1 VTFSANTGLTSY
13 SWSTNGAVTS
23 TTNTQTITPSL
34 SQTSW
39 YNLNAV
45 NGSCPAVNTPAVVYN
60 VGMNLVRNGDF
71 SWGNTEFSSSM
82 SYNATCNSNSFA
94 VGPQLISKC
103 GNSAWL
109 AANFYDHSSML
120 GNFLIIDGATSGT
133 MTFWQQTISAV
144 QPNTDYKFSFWA
156 RNIYSVNQF
165 PVNFVVNTGG
175 SDVIVGSSTNI
186 LNGAWRQYS
195 VTWNS
200 GSNSGSVTLKLQC
213 SGGEYRDFGVDD
225 ISFAQACSFTRSL
238 ENGVDEEVSDVDV
251 VIFPNPTTGLV
262 NLNFIPEDVKSI
274 VVMDALGNVVNTIQT
289 NGSNSAQF
297 DLNGMSKGIYFVRLI
312 TEKGA
317 EVHRVVLQ

>member
-1 VTFSANTGLTSY
+1 
-13 SWSTNGAVTS
+13 
-23 TTNTQTITPSL
+23 
-34 SQTSW
+34 
-39 YNLNAV
+39 
-45 NGSCPAVNTPAVVYN
+45 
-60 VGMNLVRNGDF
+60 
-71 SWGNTEFSSSM
+71 
-82 SYNATCNSNSFA
+82 
-94 VGPQLISKC
+94 
-103 GNSAWL
+103 
-109 AANFYDHSSML
+109 
-120 GNFLIIDGATSGT
+120 
-133 MTFWQQTISAV
+133 
-144 QPNTDYKFSFWA
+144 
-156 RNIYSVNQF
+156 
-165 PVNFVVNTGG
+165 
-175 SDVIVGSSTNI
+175 
-186 LNGAWRQYS
+186 
-195 VTWNS
+195 
-200 GSNSGSVTLKLQC
+200 LQC